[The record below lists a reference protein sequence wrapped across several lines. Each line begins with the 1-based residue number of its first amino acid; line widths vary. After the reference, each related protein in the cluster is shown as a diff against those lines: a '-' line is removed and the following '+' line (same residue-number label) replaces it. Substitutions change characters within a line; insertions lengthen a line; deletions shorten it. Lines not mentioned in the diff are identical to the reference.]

1 MQDLNDTKKLDPS
14 HRIDSGMADNHAI
27 TSYKSPIPNR
37 LRVVFPDNSTHI
49 YSAIHPQ
56 LVIGRR
62 TSGNYRQIDIDMQ
75 PFDDGVQGVSRIHA
89 VIVAEKNGLIVKDMR
104 STNGTQLNNKPLKP
118 AEAYPLIS
126 GDKIKIGNLR
136 IQVVFE
142 FDD

>member
-1 MQDLNDTKKLDPS
+1 MQDLNDTQKLDQTHIS
-14 HRIDSGMADNHAI
+14 DRDLIDTHAI

-49 YSAIHPQ
+49 YNAIHPQ

-62 TSGNYRQIDIDMQ
+62 TTNNYRQIDIDMQ
-75 PFDDGVQGVSRIHA
+75 PYDKGVQSVSRIHA
-89 VIVAEKNGLIVKDMR
+89 VIVAEKTGLIVKDMR
-104 STNGTQLNNKPLKP
+104 STNGTQLNNKLLKP

-126 GDKIKIGNLR
+126 GDRIKVGNLR

>member
-1 MQDLNDTKKLDPS
+1 MQDLNDTQKLDHPLLP
-14 HRIDSGMADNHAI
+14 DGELADQRAL
-27 TSYKSPIPNR
+27 TSYRSPIPSR

-49 YSAIHPQ
+49 YNAIHPQ

-62 TSGNYRQIDIDMQ
+62 TTNNYRQIDIDMQ

-89 VIVAEKNGLIVKDMR
+89 VIVAEKTGLVVKDMR
-104 STNGTQLNNKPLKP
+104 STNGTQLNNKRLNP

-126 GDKIKIGNLR
+126 GDRIKIGNLR